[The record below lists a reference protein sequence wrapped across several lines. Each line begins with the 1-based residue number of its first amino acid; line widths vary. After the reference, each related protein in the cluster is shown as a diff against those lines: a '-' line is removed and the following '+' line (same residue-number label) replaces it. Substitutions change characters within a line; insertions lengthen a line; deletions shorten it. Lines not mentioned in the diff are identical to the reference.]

1 MAISSLSTS
10 SMVSGV
16 KRRKIWDQS
25 ATTDGFFQI
34 ATTTVG
40 AGTAASVTFSS
51 IPQDYTHLQLRLF
64 TQDTRAT
71 YGITET
77 RISFNGDSSSVYRTH
92 NLFGDGSSTT
102 SNATAELGYII
113 LSEGGYGTTTGGTF
127 GVGVADILDYANTN
141 KFKTVRHI
149 AGVDINGTIAGY
161 GGRAGL
167 SSGLWRSTSAI
178 SSLTLVS
185 QNANFAQYSKISLY
199 GVKA

>member
-1 MAISSLSTS
+1 MITNFSTS
-10 SMVSGV
+10 SISTGV
-16 KRRKIWDQS
+16 KRKKFWDQVTS
-25 ATTDGFFQI
+25 VGDFYQI

-92 NLFGDGSSTT
+92 NLYGDGSSTT
-102 SNATAELGYII
+102 SNATAELAYII
-113 LSEGGYGTTTGGTF
+113 LGDGVYGTTTGGTF
-127 GVGVADILDYANTN
+127 GAGIADILDYTNTN

-149 AGVDINGTIAGY
+149 AGVDINGTIASF
-161 GGRAGL
+161 GGRVGL

-178 SSLTLVS
+178 SSLTLVP
-185 QNANFAQYSKISLY
+185 QNGNFAQYSKISLY